1 MPRVIGL
8 TGGIASGKTSVA
20 RLLAEQGVP
29 VVDADAVAR
38 EVVAP
43 GGDVLAAITREF
55 GEEVLGADG
64 RLDREALGRL
74 VFSDP
79 GRRQRLE
86 ALTHPAIVARS
97 AELFR
102 QHAAAGHRLVVYEA
116 SLLVETGRHRDLDG
130 LLVVAAS
137 PETQVARLMARDGL
151 DEAAARARLAAQL
164 PLCDKVAVA
173 DVVIDNEGDLEALAR
188 ATRHALD
195 EVG

>member
-1 MPRVIGL
+1 
-8 TGGIASGKTSVA
+8 
-20 RLLAEQGVP
+20 
-29 VVDADAVAR
+29 
-38 EVVAP
+38 
-43 GGDVLAAITREF
+43 
-55 GEEVLGADG
+55 
-64 RLDREALGRL
+64 
-74 VFSDP
+74 
-79 GRRQRLE
+79 
-86 ALTHPAIVARS
+86 VARS